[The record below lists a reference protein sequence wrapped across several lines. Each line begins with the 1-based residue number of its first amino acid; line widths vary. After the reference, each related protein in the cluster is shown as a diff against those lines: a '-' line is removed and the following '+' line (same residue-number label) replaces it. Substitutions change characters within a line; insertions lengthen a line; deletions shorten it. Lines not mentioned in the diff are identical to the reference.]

1 MPSYKLGHVHL
12 NTHDL
17 DAAVAYYQR
26 MFGATLLSKG
36 ENLPGRFSATLD
48 ISGLRIIISNK
59 MYPLD
64 APALPASAQARWGL
78 EHFALVADDFQ
89 NAVADLKTK
98 GAEFTIEPREFRPG
112 FWIAFVKAPE
122 EVLIEILSA

>member
-12 NTHDL
+12 NAHDL
-17 DAAVAYYQR
+17 DAAIDYYQR
-26 MFGATLLSKG
+26 MFGATLLAKS

-48 ISGLRIIISNK
+48 IQGLRIIISNK

-78 EHFALVADDFQ
+78 EHFALVADNFQ
-89 NAVADLKTK
+89 EAIADLKAK
-98 GAEFTIEPREFRPG
+98 GATFAIEPREFRPG
-112 FWIAFVKAPE
+112 FWIAFVVAPE